1 MTALGAIYPG
11 LKARVI
17 FITGGA
23 TGIGAELVRAFV
35 GQGAVVSFCDIQD
48 EAGRALAVELG
59 APARYVHVDVTD
71 VAALQSAASA
81 LPASS

>member
-11 LKARVI
+11 LKGRAI

-48 EAGRALAVELG
+48 EAGRALA
-59 APARYVHVDVTD
+59 ADW
-71 VAALQSAASA
+71 SAATSVT
-81 LPASS
+81 STWT